1 MVDLIKELQNKDD
14 KAAYRL
20 FQEMSAMSAE
30 SDLYY
35 AYFEDF
41 VGLLTNKSSYVR
53 TRGFCLAC
61 AQVRWDTEDKF
72 AHNAGILLELL
83 HDDKAITVRKCL
95 AALHEVVLYKPELNG
110 QIRMEIEKMDL
121 SKYRDTMVPLIQK
134 DMNEL
139 LKVME

>member
-14 KAAYRL
+14 KAAYKL
-20 FQEMSAMSAE
+20 FQEMSERSAE

-35 AYFEDF
+35 DYFEDF
-41 VGLLTNKSSYVR
+41 VGLLTSKSSYVR

-72 AHNAGILLELL
+72 VHNAGILLELL

-95 AALHEVVLYKPELNG
+95 AALHEVVLYKPELNK
-110 QIRMEIEKMDL
+110 QIRTEISKMDL
-121 SKYRDTMVPLIQK
+121 SKYKDTMAPLVQK
-134 DMNEL
+134 DIKEL